1 MGVGYGYQ
9 PLTGQFG
16 PVITFDNDEEEVQDE
31 WEYRFETDDGVI
43 INVMVETENPARAET
58 VRLECTEKLGW
69 KGKPLEDEEEE
80 SGPISTSTLFW
91 DSLFT
96 GLIAG
101 LLCVLITF
109 VGLMMMDGL
118 GMLDMDDW
126 NIARILGLS
135 FIGFGTL
142 AAILNT
148 LHMWPRLQVE
158 EPTANAGIQR

>member
-1 MGVGYGYQ
+1 MGVTYGFQ
-9 PLTGQFG
+9 PATGQFG
-16 PVITFDNDEEEVQDE
+16 PVITFDSPEEEVQDE

-43 INVMVETENPARAET
+43 INVIVETENPARAET

-80 SGPISTSTLFW
+80 SGPITASTLFW

-96 GLIAG
+96 GTITG
-101 LLCVLITF
+101 ILCAFIVWF
-109 VGLMMMDGL
+109 GMMMCDSL
-118 GMLDMDDW
+118 DMLDMDDW
-126 NIARILGLS
+126 NMVRILGLS
-135 FIGFGTL
+135 GIGFGGL
-142 AAILNT
+142 SAILNT